1 MKFTL
6 KNHILE
12 ESREERDLETN
23 KIVTNKV
30 NANKDHF
37 FKFNVIQTRGH
48 QYKLSK
54 PMSTKLVR
62 SKCFSHRVANDWNSL
77 SQVPAQTVNE
87 FTEKI
92 DNYWK
97 DQQYKSQ
104 FD

>member
-1 MKFTL
+1 
-6 KNHILE
+6 
-12 ESREERDLETN
+12 
-23 KIVTNKV
+23 
-30 NANKDHF
+30 
-37 FKFNVIQTRGH
+37 
-48 QYKLSK
+48 
-54 PMSTKLVR
+54 MSTKLVR